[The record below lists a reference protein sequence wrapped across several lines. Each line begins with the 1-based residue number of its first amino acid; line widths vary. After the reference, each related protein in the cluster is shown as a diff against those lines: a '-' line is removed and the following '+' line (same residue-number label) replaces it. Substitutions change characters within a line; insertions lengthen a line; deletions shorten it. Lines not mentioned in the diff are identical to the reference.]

1 MSQWKI
7 LITFSHLYTHW
18 IPYCVTSGFAIKKY
32 DTEKEDDKT
41 DVLRSTAQNLHLT
54 ITCPSSFQ
62 TL

>member
-1 MSQWKI
+1 MKI
-7 LITFSHLYTHW
+7 FNYFLSF
-18 IPYCVTSGFAIKKY
+18 PYCVTSGFAIKKY